1 MSDNPDYVREIEKY
15 FLSLAGEGI
24 MLSSMDYSL
33 IQSWKKKSVPRELVL
48 KGIQKAFSESV
59 TKQKGGKGPPRNLK
73 QCAGYVD
80 EYMADYRPEYR
91 ESVDKEAVSSG
102 AGGIIE
108 EISRALSKLIEH
120 EKKESRRDYYKDL
133 RQKML
138 MLDDSGNEGL
148 IGKIS
153 EIEEKS
159 LDHYFDA
166 LPENVKAEINKE
178 AEDMIEGRARHMTES
193 AYTESLISFR
203 NEIVCMRYGLRTMNS
218 ILRD

>member
-1 MSDNPDYVREIEKY
+1 MSENPDYVREIEKY

-33 IQSWKKKSVPRELVL
+33 IRSWKKKNVPRELVL

-80 EYMADYRPEYR
+80 EYIADYRPEYR
-91 ESVDKEAVSSG
+91 ESIEKETVSSG
-102 AGGIIE
+102 TDGIIK
-108 EISRALSKLIEH
+108 EISRAL
-120 EKKESRRDYYKDL
+120 
-133 RQKML
+133 
-138 MLDDSGNEGL
+138 GGL
-148 IGKIS
+148 ISDLQKGVKLEYYRNLRHKILELDESGDENLFRKIS
-153 EIEEKS
+153 EIEDNS
-159 LDHYFDA
+159 LDRYFDT
-166 LPENVKAEINKE
+166 LPENVKVEINKE

-203 NEIVCMRYGLRTMNS
+203 NEIVCKRYGLKTINS

>member
-1 MSDNPDYVREIEKY
+1 VREIEKY

-24 MLSSMDYSL
+24 MLSSMDYGL
-33 IQSWKKKSVPRELVL
+33 IQGWKKKNVPRELVL
-48 KGIQKAFSESV
+48 KGIQKAFSES
-59 TKQKGGKGPPRNLK
+59 TMKSRGGKGPPRNLK

-80 EYMADYRPEYR
+80 EYIADCRPQYL
-91 ESVDKEAVSSG
+91 ESIQKETVSSG

-108 EISRALSKLIEH
+108 EISRAL
-120 EKKESRRDYYKDL
+120 
-133 RQKML
+133 
-138 MLDDSGNEGL
+138 GGL
-148 IGKIS
+148 ISDLQKGVKLEYYRNLRHKILELDEGADENLFRTIS

-166 LPENVKAEINKE
+166 LPEKTKTEINRE
-178 AEDMIEGRARHMTES
+178 AEDMVEGRARHMTES

-203 NEIVCMRYGLRTMNS
+203 NEIVCQRYGLRTINS

>member
-33 IQSWKKKSVPRELVL
+33 IQSWKKKNVPRELVL
-48 KGIQKAFSESV
+48 KGIQKAFAESV
-59 TKQKGGKGPPRNLK
+59 IKSKGGKGPPRNLK

-80 EYMADYRPEYR
+80 EYIADYRPQYHGSIE
-91 ESVDKEAVSSG
+91 EETVSSG

-108 EISRALSKLIEH
+108 EISRALGSLISDLQKGVKLEYYRNLRHKILELD
-120 EKKESRRDYYKDL
+120 ESGDENLFR
-133 RQKML
+133 
-138 MLDDSGNEGL
+138 
-148 IGKIS
+148 KIS
-153 EIEEKS
+153 EIEERL

-178 AEDMIEGRARHMTES
+178 AQDMIEGRARHMTES

-203 NEIVCMRYGLRTMNS
+203 NEIVCKRYGLRTINS